1 MADSSEST
9 RGVQRREGM
18 QAGLVGNVEENED
31 EDEDEDENS
40 MKVDEPDQPEMPSTR
55 DGSTMEERL
64 RQCRPTVAGT
74 LPWLMGAGLQPV
86 MAHEAARQDVATGL
100 QVGVSLLLAMCQ
112 SMEICSLLETSTTSE
127 GKQAWAALV
136 QQHWELSVMVARA
149 YDAYAK
155 VDTCAI
161 FFGFRDGD
169 SKIDVR
175 LYKGGILQ
183 SSVGGR
189 SAPRKLEATIRRWHH
204 AVEEA
209 GRNDD
214 DLGPQTNFGAI
225 ENERILISREGPA
238 IDGEGMRTLWVWCVA
253 LCQHMPTCSPPR
265 STTRTHLRCS

>member
-1 MADSSEST
+1 M
-9 RGVQRREGM
+9 V
-18 QAGLVGNVEENED
+18 
-31 EDEDEDENS
+31 
-40 MKVDEPDQPEMPSTR
+40 
-55 DGSTMEERL
+55 
-64 RQCRPTVAGT
+64 
-74 LPWLMGAGLQPV
+74 
-86 MAHEAARQDVATGL
+86 
-100 QVGVSLLLAMCQ
+100 
-112 SMEICSLLETSTTSE
+112 
-127 GKQAWAALV
+127 
-136 QQHWELSVMVARA
+136 VARA

-209 GRNDD
+209 GTNDD